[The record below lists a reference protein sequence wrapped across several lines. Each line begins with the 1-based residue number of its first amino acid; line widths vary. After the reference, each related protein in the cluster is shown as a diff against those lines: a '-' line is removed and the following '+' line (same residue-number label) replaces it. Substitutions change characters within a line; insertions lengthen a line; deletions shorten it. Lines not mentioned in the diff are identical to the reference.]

1 MSRTSQIM
9 TAVTALLMTCT
20 LGGPPSLAA
29 GEGHEINSSP
39 LDHLVLFQDSID
51 RESPIRMQPFS
62 ADKADVGKS
71 GRHKYVDAARRM
83 KETAPTALANALV
96 DKLTGTGFPDVAD
109 WDESEEL
116 PDNAIIIA
124 GEFTVLIPGSQATRY
139 WVGFGAGRS
148 KVCGKGEV
156 RTAAGDTLA
165 RFDHCRVG
173 FMGLT
178 GGESSKQMTNDAYET
193 GSHLAAFVAHW
204 ADGDYAD

>member
-1 MSRTSQIM
+1 MNRSSKII
-9 TAVTALLMTCT
+9 TAVTALLLTCM
-20 LGGPPSLAA
+20 LGAPLSTA
-29 GEGHEINSSP
+29 GDDGHKVNSSP

-51 RESPIRMQPFS
+51 RKSPIRMQPFS

-83 KETAPTALANALV
+83 KETAPMALANALV
-96 DKLTGTGFPDVAD
+96 DKLSSSDFPNVAD
-109 WDESEEL
+109 WDENEKL

-124 GEFTVLIPGSQATRY
+124 GQFTVLIPGSQATRY
-139 WVGFGAGRS
+139 WVGLGAGRS
-148 KVCGKGEV
+148 KVCGTGEF
-156 RTAAGDTLA
+156 RTAGGETLA

-173 FMGLT
+173 FTGLT

-193 GSHLAAFVAHW
+193 GAHLAAFVAHW